1 MENQKRFES
10 VLYAVSDR
18 ILNLLKNL
26 SPCVKSNTSEIR
38 LRAGLPLALTV
49 SGETVFVRQNG
60 QTQFFIS
67 NDLFKVTKED
77 LEESFKK
84 LCNCSVYAHEKE
96 LQNGF
101 IVMKNGCRAGVCGKL
116 NSDGFMQDISSLN
129 LRIARE
135 IFGCANDILKTYT
148 SGGLLIAGPPCSGK
162 TTVLRDLVRQLS
174 NGNSGKIKRVCVID
188 SRCEISGSSDGNS
201 INDLGPATDVLI
213 SEDKAA
219 GIEIALRTMFPDV
232 IAFDEIGTVAELKSV
247 SDSFCSGVDII
258 TTAHIGSLDELTT
271 RNVTASLLK
280 SGAISFVA
288 LLPKLH
294 GGQIKLFEAKEIF
307 REIAV

>member
-1 MENQKRFES
+1 MENEKRFES

-18 ILNLLKNL
+18 ILNVLNCL
-26 SPCVKSNTSEIR
+26 SPCVKANTSEIR

-49 SGETVFVRQNG
+49 KGETVFVRKNG

-67 NDLFKVTKED
+67 NDLLKVTKED
-77 LEESFKK
+77 LQESFKK
-84 LCNCSVYAHEKE
+84 LCNNSVYAHEKE
-96 LQNGF
+96 LENGF
-101 IVMKNGCRAGVCGKL
+101 VIMKNGCRAGVCGNL
-116 NSDGFMQDISSLN
+116 NSKGFMQDVSSIN
-129 LRIARE
+129 LRISRE
-135 IFGCANDILKTYT
+135 VLGSANDIVEFFS

-162 TTVLRDLVRQLS
+162 TTILRDLVRQIS
-174 NGNSGKIKRVCVID
+174 SGNCGKIKRVCVID
-188 SRCEISGSSDGNS
+188 SRQEISGSSNGNS

-232 IAFDEIGTVAELKSV
+232 IAFDEIGNISELKSV
-247 SDSFCSGVDII
+247 SDSFCAGVDII
-258 TTAHIGSLDELTT
+258 TTAHVGSLDELLR

-280 SGAISFVA
+280 SGAISHVA

-294 GGQIKLFEAKEIF
+294 GDPIKLFKTEEIF